1 MIYLE
6 AEGCTFKYP
15 LYNSAC
21 LRLYFFL
28 AFDKQ
33 VIVLGLCGVWK
44 MKGLKA
50 DGKCWMKK
58 FEWAGQIS
66 GVPILHN
73 VFVVEGEW
81 QKKMGRIL

>member
-1 MIYLE
+1 M
-6 AEGCTFKYP
+6 
-15 LYNSAC
+15 
-21 LRLYFFL
+21 
-28 AFDKQ
+28 
-33 VIVLGLCGVWK
+33 IVLGLYGVGK

-73 VFVVEGEW
+73 VFVGEGKW